1 MVFPDILTLQG
12 SGGESV
18 WGGKKEK
25 KVWGRVIHTVGEILI
40 IEHNGGCHSGN
51 VIRRLSAAAVLT
63 AV

>member
-1 MVFPDILTLQG
+1 MAFPDILTLQG
-12 SGGESV
+12 SGGESE
-18 WGGKKEK
+18 KKEK

-51 VIRRLSAAAVLT
+51 VIRRLSAAALLT

>member
-1 MVFPDILTLQG
+1 MF
-12 SGGESV
+12 GGE
-18 WGGKKEK
+18 KEK